1 MSRSTL
7 PLLDS
12 SLYPQVWQ
20 RQTFASPQALL
31 LSMLSAVL
39 SRDVIIDA
47 SAFTKQLL
55 ADDVYQEWINTT
67 VFGRYLHRNFTAFYQ
82 QTEDSFNTDMPA
94 LFRQELVRH
103 AQYLPLGQV
112 LFFAGDMLKN
122 VRQTKTLTTT
132 VNPATTI
139 INAQKMSHNL
149 AQNLAQNLTVN
160 TSKLIINQIT
170 ITGKQVLGFAIRHN
184 KRTSERLRNEVLIL
198 DFQDLRLVNEQAIED
213 IKKSNI
219 DDSILLRSYEL
230 R

>member
-20 RQTFASPQALL
+20 QQTFASPQALL
-31 LSMLSAVL
+31 LSMLPATL
-39 SRDVIIDA
+39 SRDVTIDA

-103 AQYLPLGQV
+103 TQYLPLGQI
-112 LFFAGDMLKN
+112 LFFAGDMPKS

-132 VNPATTI
+132 VNPATAI
-139 INAQKMSHNL
+139 IN
-149 AQNLAQNLTVN
+149 AQNLAQKLTVN
-160 TSKLIINQIT
+160 TSRLIINQIT

-213 IKKSNI
+213 VKKAI
-219 DDSILLRSYEL
+219 
-230 R
+230 

>member
-20 RQTFASPQALL
+20 QQIFTSPKALL
-31 LSMLSAVL
+31 LSMLSATL
-39 SRDVIIDA
+39 SRKVTIDA

-67 VFGRYLHRNFTAFYQ
+67 IFGRYLHRNFTAFYQ

-112 LFFAGDMLKN
+112 LFFAGDMSKS

-139 INAQKMSHNL
+139 INTQKMSHNL
-149 AQNLAQNLTVN
+149 AQNLTVN
-160 TSKLIINQIT
+160 TSRLIINQIT

-219 DDSILLRSYEL
+219 DDSILLRSYEM

>member
-7 PLLDS
+7 SLLNS

-20 RQTFASPQALL
+20 QQIFASPQALL
-31 LSMLSAVL
+31 LSMLSATL

-94 LFRQELVRH
+94 LFRQELIRH
-103 AQYLPLGQV
+103 AQYLPLNQV

-132 VNPATTI
+132 VNPATAI
-139 INAQKMSHNL
+139 INAQKMT
-149 AQNLAQNLTVN
+149 QNL
-160 TSKLIINQIT
+160 SKKLKLNNSRLIINQIT

-184 KRTSERLRNEVLIL
+184 KRTSERLRNEVMIL

-219 DDSILLRSYEL
+219 DDSILLRSYEM

>member
-20 RQTFASPQALL
+20 QQIFASPQALL
-31 LSMLSAVL
+31 LSMLSATL
-39 SRDVIIDA
+39 SREVTIDA

-112 LFFAGDMLKN
+112 LFFAGDMPKS

-132 VNPATTI
+132 VNPATAI
-139 INAQKMSHNL
+139 INAQTLNM
-149 AQNLAQNLTVN
+149 N
-160 TSKLIINQIT
+160 TSRLIINQIT

-198 DFQDLRLVNEQAIED
+198 DFQVLRLVNEQAIED
-213 IKKSNI
+213 IKKSNT
-219 DDSILLRSYEL
+219 DDSILLRSYEI